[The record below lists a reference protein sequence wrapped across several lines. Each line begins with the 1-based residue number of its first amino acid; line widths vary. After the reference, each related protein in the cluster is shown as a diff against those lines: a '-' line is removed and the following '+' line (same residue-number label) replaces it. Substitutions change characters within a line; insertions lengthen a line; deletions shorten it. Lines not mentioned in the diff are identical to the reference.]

1 MSKPQYDAIV
11 IGSGFGGAVSACRL
25 AQAKRKVLIIER
37 GPRYGGP
44 NKPFPTMD
52 FSTLNLLSAVT
63 GQGAFPDFAGLLWN
77 PYRGLYDI
85 RVQRTMMAIQAAG
98 YGGGS
103 LIYANV
109 HVQPPESTFAS
120 GWPAAINLAS
130 MKRYYDL
137 VAYMLNIAPIP
148 LVPALKVPLKTQA
161 MKAAADSLDRG
172 GQFFYPNLAIN
183 FNQPADAFQ
192 RVHRGLNQCDSRGRC
207 VAGCDIQAKNSLD
220 FNYLKVAE
228 CDCGAKVLTDSQVT
242 CIEPLRGGYKVAY
255 TNVATKAGAHS
266 APGDSGEVTAHHVFL
281 CAGAWSSTEL
291 LLRCRDEFETL
302 RDLSPHLGRK
312 FSGNGDYLAFA
323 FNTAAKITPDNGPT
337 ITSAIAYDRKIK
349 VSDAPF
355 WFLLEDGGYPRGL
368 SDLVGMLN
376 PRLGREKIDG
386 VMRQA
391 GAALKTLWPSLP
403 VPAMP
408 PPSALDPTHT
418 MVFLLMG
425 QDRGDGT
432 MHLTPKAPQAWIDW
446 PINENRPLYDL
457 EQELAQEFASA
468 LGGSVGTNP
477 IWKLFRM
484 PVSVHNLGG
493 CAMAEHEG
501 DGVVD
506 EFGNV
511 FGYPGLHVVDGS
523 IIPRALGVN
532 PSHTIAAL
540 AERAVEHTI
549 REILRDNSWEAP
561 QMPAANKAKTASA
574 DPIVAALPKTQTA
587 KPEVADEVSITF
599 SELLRGD
606 NFSGL
611 GTLAELDV
619 NITTPLLDEFLIDP
633 EHRCTMEGKFR
644 ADWLTNVSG
653 AEIKNGVFKLFVP
666 SKAEQFYA
674 REMRYQFNFV
684 GADGHTY
691 SFVGIKDLR
700 DPKPNSGIDDWRK
713 DAWKSL
719 TTLNAVITGDTHQE
733 IKGTLVLS
741 WDQLLKQLSTFQV
754 RGVRK
759 PGFGSAR
766 QLERFGRLFFGTA
779 FDLYVRDRLHVKGG

>member
-1 MSKPQYDAIV
+1 MSKSEYDAIV

-25 AQAKRKVLIIER
+25 AQAKRRVLIIER

-52 FSTLNLLSAVT
+52 FSTLNLLTAVT

-77 PYRGLYDI
+77 PYRGILDI
-85 RVQRTMMAIQAAG
+85 KVQRKMMAIQAAG

-120 GWPAAINLAS
+120 GWPATINLAS
-130 MKRYYDL
+130 MKAYYDL

-148 LVPALKVPLKTQA
+148 AGKLPLKTQA
-161 MKAAADSLDRG
+161 MGAAASGLGRSA
-172 GQFFYPNLAIN
+172 QFFHPNLAIN

-192 RVHRGLNQCDSRGRC
+192 TAHRGLNQCDYRGRC

-220 FNYLKVAE
+220 YNYLKVAE
-228 CDCGAKVLTDSQVT
+228 DCHATIRTERQVT
-242 CIEPLRGGYKVAY
+242 RIERLRGGSYKVGY
-255 TNVATKAGAHS
+255 TNVAANAGTQS
-266 APGDSGEVTAHHVFL
+266 AQGDAGEAIAPHVFL

-302 RDLSPHLGRK
+302 RNLSPHLGRK

-323 FNTAAKITPDNGPT
+323 FNTVPEIDPDNGPT
-337 ITSAIAYDRKIK
+337 ITSAIVYDRKIF
-349 VSDAPF
+349 DERF
-355 WFLLEDGGYPRGL
+355 WFLLEDGGYPQGL
-368 SDLVGMLN
+368 SGLVGLLN
-376 PRLGREKIDG
+376 PRLGRDKIDG
-386 VMRQA
+386 IMRQA
-391 GAALKTLWPSLP
+391 GAALKTLWPSVPL
-403 VPAMP
+403 PAMP
-408 PPSALDPTHT
+408 PPSPLDSAHT

-432 MHLTPKAPQAWIDW
+432 MRLTPKAPQAWIDW
-446 PINENRPLYDL
+446 RVNENLPLYDL
-457 EQELAQEFASA
+457 EQELALEFASDPRA
-468 LGGSVGTNP
+468 LGGNIGTNP
-477 IWKLFRM
+477 LWKLFRL

-523 IIPRALGVN
+523 IVPRALGVN
-532 PSHTIAAL
+532 PAHTIAAL

-549 REILRDNSWEAP
+549 REILGDKNWKSSQMRDAAEA
-561 QMPAANKAKTASA
+561 AKTASA
-574 DPIVAALPKTQTA
+574 DPIVVALPRTQTA
-587 KPEVADEVSITF
+587 KPQVADEVSITF
-599 SELLRGD
+599 SEMLRGD
-606 NFSGL
+606 DFSGS
-611 GTLAELDV
+611 GNLAELEV

-633 EHRCTMEGKFR
+633 EHTCAMQGRFR
-644 ADWLTNVSG
+644 ADGFTTVSG
-653 AEIKNGVFKLFVP
+653 AAISKGIFKLFVP
-666 SKAEQFYA
+666 SSADEFYA
-674 REMRYQFNFV
+674 REMRYLFDFV
-684 GADGHTY
+684 GADGRTY

-700 DPKPNSGIDDWRK
+700 DAKPNSGVSDWLEGS
-713 DAWKSL
+713 WKSL
-719 TTLNAVITGDTHQE
+719 TKLNATITSDTNNQITGA
-733 IKGTLVLS
+733 LYLS
-741 WDQLLKQLSTFQV
+741 WDQLLKQLSTFRV
-754 RGVRK
+754 KGVRN
-759 PGFGSAR
+759 PVASAR